1 MERAGVPGQCSGIV
15 RKVHSFE
22 EVDAVGEGCVL
33 LFARSMQS
41 NVRNTPTL
49 FAALLRVKGIVAVNG
64 PMMWMHHL
72 AQVACECGVPVV
84 QILPIDQVVD
94 PLQRPADP
102 ETALSPASIAR
113 PLIPIDWC
121 GMPILRELRRPDKK
135 SAIDF

>member
-72 AQVACECGVPVV
+72 AQVACECGVLVV

-94 PLQRPADP
+94 PLQRPAVSYI
-102 ETALSPASIAR
+102 TASRSGNCSFTGFHR
-113 PLIPIDWC
+113 SSTD
-121 GMPILRELRRPDKK
+121 
-135 SAIDF
+135 SH